1 MFIRSKLSGFVLAL
15 AIAPATPGLAVVDCV
30 APPKLQA
37 KSDHSVQAYTELGTW
52 FGDRKQFACSAD
64 AYRSA
69 LQLEP
74 RSAKLHYL
82 LGLSLYSSALL
93 KEAVPPLQQSIEIA
107 PDVLKPH
114 LVLAAVLEGLQRQ
127 AEAKVEWQTAL
138 KIDPGSRVALDGLSR
153 ALLSEGK
160 YPDVIRL
167 LSSASRDENL
177 TIHLGQ
183 AYIHL
188 KMLDDASKL
197 LTDDLAKNP
206 SSIRLANTLANVQLT
221 QHRYQAA
228 EELCEKTVRLHPAD
242 LETQR
247 LYLHAL
253 VLTGNTAVSRPL
265 ARKLLAGA
273 PHDFEFL
280 YINGILE
287 HDAGEFE
294 AARNHLLEAVALR
307 PSVGSVRFNL
317 GVVLAQLKDAGG
329 AKDQLEKALELGE
342 SEPEV
347 HLELAK
353 ALNTLG
359 EREQATTQINLYKQ
373 GLLEKNNSSIAA
385 NNIAQGDKAMND
397 GDGQRAAA
405 FYRQALTARP
415 DDAQTNFKLA
425 VALDRIGDVA
435 AERSALRKAIELNP
449 DLAPAHN
456 QLGFLASQSGNSS
469 EAEKH
474 FREAVRAAPSFTEAW
489 VNLAATLGLESRFS
503 DAQEAV
509 TSALRL
515 DPKNAQALLLRDTL
529 AKAQAQR

>member
-82 LGLSLYSSALL
+82 LGLSLYSSAVL

-138 KIDPGSRVALDGLSR
+138 KIDSGSRVALDGLSR

-353 ALNTLG
+353 AEYSG
-359 EREQATTQINLYKQ
+359 
-373 GLLEKNNSSIAA
+373 
-385 NNIAQGDKAMND
+385 
-397 GDGQRAAA
+397 RA
-405 FYRQALTARP
+405 
-415 DDAQTNFKLA
+415 
-425 VALDRIGDVA
+425 
-435 AERSALRKAIELNP
+435 
-449 DLAPAHN
+449 
-456 QLGFLASQSGNSS
+456 
-469 EAEKH
+469 
-474 FREAVRAAPSFTEAW
+474 
-489 VNLAATLGLESRFS
+489 
-503 DAQEAV
+503 
-509 TSALRL
+509 
-515 DPKNAQALLLRDTL
+515 
-529 AKAQAQR
+529 